1 MVSADTLRWHLN
13 PFGLEKGNLS
23 IWGDRDVMTWKHF
36 PRYWPFVM
44 RIHHLWTKASNTGS
58 EVLFNVSLNGTIEQ
72 TVELSVIWDAMTFM
86 WHHTNE
92 IYSGLYNLV
101 SLYRHITLSMIL
113 MEVSQ
118 PAYDMIHYISGLFGY
133 FYVCEIY
140 VNLIWYLYL
149 FMLNKFCLSLSLSHV
164 IITMSDV
171 T

>member
-1 MVSADTLRWHLN
+1 MSWH
-13 PFGLEKGNLS
+13 GNTFHVTGPLWWES
-23 IWGDRDVMTWKHF
+23 TS
-36 PRYWPFVM
+36 
-44 RIHHLWTKASNTGS
+44 HLWTKASNTGL
-58 EVLFNVSLNGTIEQ
+58 EVLFNNNLNETIEQ
-72 TVELSVIWDAMTFM
+72 TVELSVIWDAMTLM

-101 SLYRHITLSMIL
+101 PLYRHITLSMIL

-118 PAYDMIHYISGLFGY
+118 RAHVMIHFISGLFAY

-140 VNLIWYLYL
+140 VNLVWYLYL
-149 FMLNKFCLSLSLSHV
+149 FMLNKICLSLSLRHV